1 MKRIHIFL
9 FLLVTCFILNGC
21 GTQNPS
27 DSGPEAKD
35 HTTATGNTT
44 LPESTISW
52 FNTEYF
58 NSGDGVNMRNMLLSS
73 QYSTIA
79 DIDLFQLFY
88 NGIPEVQIEISD
100 EEKNTLVCGGQLH
113 RLHRRA
119 QRRHGEK
126 HRNAD
131 RDPHRKL
138 YADDDTCV
146 RRHQCFTEAAL

>member
-44 LPESTISW
+44 LPESTITW

-88 NGIPEVQIEISD
+88 NGIPEVQLEISD
-100 EEKNTLVCGGQLH
+100 EKKYSCKIG
-113 RLHRRA
+113 
-119 QRRHGEK
+119 
-126 HRNAD
+126 
-131 RDPHRKL
+131 
-138 YADDDTCV
+138 
-146 RRHQCFTEAAL
+146 

>member
-35 HTTATGNTT
+35 HTTATGNAILT
-44 LPESTISW
+44 ESTITW

-73 QYSTIA
+73 QYSTIVLELRFRLKSNFQDLGSSILGRMPVIVNRTLELQ
-79 DIDLFQLFY
+79 DI
-88 NGIPEVQIEISD
+88 S
-100 EEKNTLVCGGQLH
+100 
-113 RLHRRA
+113 A
-119 QRRHGEK
+119 S
-126 HRNAD
+126 RNFSS
-131 RDPHRKL
+131 RTNMRN
-138 YADDDTCV
+138 
-146 RRHQCFTEAAL
+146 R

>member
-9 FLLVTCFILNGC
+9 FLFVTCFILNGC
-21 GTQNPS
+21 GAQNPS

-44 LPESTISW
+44 LPESTITW

-88 NGIPEVQIEISD
+88 NGIPELQLEISD
-100 EEKNTLVCGGQLH
+100 EEKILL
-113 RLHRRA
+113 
-119 QRRHGEK
+119 
-126 HRNAD
+126 
-131 RDPHRKL
+131 
-138 YADDDTCV
+138 
-146 RRHQCFTEAAL
+146 